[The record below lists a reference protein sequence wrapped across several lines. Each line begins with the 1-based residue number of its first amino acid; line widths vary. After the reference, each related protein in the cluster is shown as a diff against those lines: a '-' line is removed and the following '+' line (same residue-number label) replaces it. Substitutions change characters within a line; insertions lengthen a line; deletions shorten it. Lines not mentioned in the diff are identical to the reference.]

1 MILELAPAT
10 KDFMLV
16 LVNIND
22 FWYRWVQYNSGIA
35 SLDFSSGK
43 HNLLYVMTK
52 IDLLAE

>member
-22 FWYRWVQYNSGIA
+22 FGTGE
-35 SLDFSSGK
+35 FS
-43 HNLLYVMTK
+43 TTQ
-52 IDLLAE
+52 E